1 MSSNEKKMND
11 LSHGDL
17 QRFIV
22 AVLFIVPFIFLVG
35 VVGYILISTP
45 IEIQPVDLDL
55 QLIIIALITA
65 LTGIVSSAATFYF
78 SSKATERAK
87 NSG

>member
-1 MSSNEKKMND
+1 MMSQGSKQ
-11 LSHGDL
+11 LTGDL

-22 AVLFIVPFIFLVG
+22 AVLFIVPFIGLVI
-35 VVGYILISTP
+35 VVGYILIRTP
-45 IEIQPVDLDL
+45 ISIEPVELDL
-55 QLIIIALITA
+55 QLIIISLITA
-65 LTGIVSSAATFYF
+65 LTAIVSTAATFYF